1 MTTKIR
7 KFGKGTID
15 INDTHI
21 HYFRV
26 RILNNEANINIFNK
40 YAVNFMFVTALK
52 KYKHSA
58 DKVLQQ
64 YLEVNLTSID
74 YNSFK
79 DKELNIYRAL
89 REVALPKIDN
99 KYSFI
104 MDMSNTHVHYYS

>member
-7 KFGKGTID
+7 KFGKGTIV

-40 YAVNFMFVTALK
+40 YDINFMFVTALK
-52 KYKHSA
+52 KYKYNT
-58 DKVLQQ
+58 DKVIQQ
-64 YLEVNLTSID
+64 YLEVNLVSTD

-79 DKELNIYRAL
+79 EKELNVYRAL
-89 REVALPKIDN
+89 REVAMSKVVD

-104 MDMSNTHVHYYS
+104 LDLSNRSIPFEI

>member
-7 KFGKGTID
+7 KFGKGTIV

-21 HYFRV
+21 HYFRTRV
-26 RILNNEANINIFNK
+26 LNNEANINIFNK
-40 YAVNFMFVTALK
+40 YDVNFMFVTALK
-52 KYKHSA
+52 KYKYND

-64 YLEVNLTSID
+64 YLEVNLTSTD

-89 REVALPKIDN
+89 REVALLKVDN

-104 MDMSNTHVHYYS
+104 MDMTNTHIYS

>member
-7 KFGKGTID
+7 KFGKGTIV

-26 RILNNEANINIFNK
+26 RVLNNEANINIFNK
-40 YAVNFMFVTALK
+40 YDVNFMFVTALK
-52 KYKHSA
+52 KYKHMQ
-58 DKVLQQ
+58 DKIVQQ
-64 YLEVNLTSID
+64 YLEVNLVSTD

-79 DKELNIYRAL
+79 EKELNIYRAL
-89 REVALPKIDN
+89 REVALLKIDN

-104 MDMSNTHVHYYS
+104 MDMSNTHIYC

>member
-7 KFGKGTID
+7 KFGKGTIV

-40 YAVNFMFVTALK
+40 YDITFMFVTALK
-52 KYKHSA
+52 KYKYNT
-58 DKVLQQ
+58 DKVIQQ
-64 YLEVNLTSID
+64 YLEVNLVSTD

-79 DKELNIYRAL
+79 EKELNIYRAL
-89 REVALPKIDN
+89 REVALLKIDN

-104 MDMSNTHVHYYS
+104 MDMSNTHIYS